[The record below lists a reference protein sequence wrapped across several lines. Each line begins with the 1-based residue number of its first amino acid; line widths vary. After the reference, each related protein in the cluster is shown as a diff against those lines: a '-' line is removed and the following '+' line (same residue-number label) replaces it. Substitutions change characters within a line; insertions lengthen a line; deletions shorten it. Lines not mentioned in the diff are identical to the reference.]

1 MYRSCGKEIS
11 MRKTILVALAL
22 VFVAGLSAS
31 AQQPA
36 QNAAAPAAQA
46 PAAPAPQPP
55 PLFFRESWKER
66 PAGSPTGDIPLTPA
80 FTANANLEMK
90 LYGHAKEI
98 VPSAEDER
106 VASELNER
114 LTFVWSGIT
123 EGNWAVTLRDR
134 NNYVD
139 LSGLGRIQWRTRQ
152 RGFHTLRPVIKLA
165 DGTMLV
171 GDYTEPTSSFWRR
184 SEFFLVDVPRWR
196 VLDAEQ
202 VVESR
207 DAVWR
212 TNVDLSRIDEVG
224 FTDLSRGGGHGQ
236 GGSSA
241 VDWIEVYGKPVR
253 RGTTQAARD

>member
-1 MYRSCGKEIS
+1 
-11 MRKTILVALAL
+11 MRRNIFIILVLVLLAP
-22 VFVAGLSAS
+22 GLGAA

-36 QNAAAPAAQA
+36 QNAPAQAAQA

-55 PLFFRESWKER
+55 PLFFRENWKER
-66 PAGSPTGDIPLTPA
+66 PAGSPTGDIPLTTEFA
-80 FTANANLEMK
+80 ANSNLELK

-106 VASELNER
+106 AASEFTDR

-123 EGNWAVTLRDR
+123 EGNWAVTLRDK

-139 LSGLGRIQWRTRQ
+139 LTGLGRIHWRTRQ
-152 RGFHTLRPVIKLA
+152 RGFHALRPVIKLA

-196 VLDAEQ
+196 VLDPEQ

-253 RGTTQAARD
+253 RGTSQASR

>member
-1 MYRSCGKEIS
+1 MQKRVCIPLLIV
-11 MRKTILVALAL
+11 ILAG
-22 VFVAGLSAS
+22 VFTVS

-46 PAAPAPQPP
+46 APAPVPP
-55 PLFFRESWKER
+55 PLFMRETFKER
-66 PAGSPTGDIPLTPA
+66 AKDAPTGDIPLTPE
-80 FTANANLEMK
+80 FVSGANLEMK
-90 LYGHAKEI
+90 LYGHAKEM
-98 VPSAEDER
+98 VPSHEAER
-106 VASELNER
+106 VASELGGQT

-123 EGNWAVTLRDR
+123 EGNWAVTFRDKT
-134 NNYVD
+134 NYVD
-139 LSGLGRIQWRTRQ
+139 LTGLGRIQWRTRQ
-152 RGFHTLRPVIKLA
+152 RGFHNLRPVIKLV

-171 GDYTEPTSSFWRR
+171 GDYTEPTSSYWRR

-196 VLDAEQ
+196 VLDIAQ

-212 TNVDLSRIDEVG
+212 TNVDLSKIDEIG

-241 VDWIEVYGKPVR
+241 VDWMEVYGKPVR
-253 RGTTQAARD
+253 RTAQSQ